1 MAGIVVTS
9 GKLEGAVLDLRSA
22 DVAGAFDL
30 ATDKGAVCARVD
42 GAVMEQAGCVG
53 SV

>member
-1 MAGIVVTS
+1 MTGIAVTS

-22 DVAGAFDL
+22 DVAGAFGF
-30 ATDKGAVCARVD
+30 ATGKGAVCARVD
-42 GAVMEQAGCVG
+42 GAVMEQAGCVE